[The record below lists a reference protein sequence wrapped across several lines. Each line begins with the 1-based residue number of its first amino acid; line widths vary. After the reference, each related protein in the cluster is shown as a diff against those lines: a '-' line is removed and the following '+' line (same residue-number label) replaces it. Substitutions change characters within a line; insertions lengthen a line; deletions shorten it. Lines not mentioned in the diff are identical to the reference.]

1 MLLLQLPW
9 GQKFSSMQEMRIKI
23 SAEQSA
29 NVEIMPTSDGGV
41 EIVIKYGESQKN
53 YGSSNNKPFKFHNG
67 NKSPEEIIEGM
78 KTAAR
83 KEYQKPGADKEE
95 LKKFV
100 EFYERKINED
110 GWNGAF
116 DFDKLFER
124 WLSKKR

>member
-9 GQKFSSMQEMRIKI
+9 GQKFSSMQEIKFKI
-23 SAEQSA
+23 KQAESA
-29 NVEIMPTSDGGV
+29 NVEIIPCADGV
-41 EIVIKYGESQKN
+41 EIVVRYGESQKN
-53 YGSSNNKPFKFHNG
+53 YGSNEKKPFKFHNG

-78 KTAAR
+78 KTVAR

-116 DFDKLFER
+116 DFDKLYER

>member
-1 MLLLQLPW
+1 
-9 GQKFSSMQEMRIKI
+9 MQEIRFKIKGT
-23 SAEQSA
+23 ESA
-29 NVEIMPTSDGGV
+29 NVEIVPTSDGV
-41 EIVIKYGESQKN
+41 EIVVKYGESQNN

-67 NKSPEEIIEGM
+67 KKTPEEIIEGM
-78 KTAAR
+78 KTVAR

-116 DFDKLFER
+116 DFDKLYER
-124 WLSKKR
+124 WLSKKK

>member
-9 GQKFSSMQEMRIKI
+9 GQKFSSMQEIKFKI
-23 SAEQSA
+23 KQAESA
-29 NVEIMPTSDGGV
+29 NVEIIPCADGV
-41 EIVIKYGESQKN
+41 EIVVRYGESQKN
-53 YGSSNNKPFKFHNG
+53 YGSSDNKPFKFHNG
-67 NKSPEEIIEGM
+67 QKTPEEIIEGM
-78 KTAAR
+78 KTVAR

-110 GWNGAF
+110 GWKGAF
-116 DFDKLFER
+116 DFYKLYDR

>member
-1 MLLLQLPW
+1 
-9 GQKFSSMQEMRIKI
+9 MQELRFKIKNT
-23 SAEQSA
+23 EQA
-29 NVEIMPTSDGGV
+29 TVDIIPTSDGV
-41 EIVIKYGESQKN
+41 EILVKYGSYEK
-53 YGSSNNKPFKFHNG
+53 KPSKFNNG

-116 DFDKLFER
+116 DFDKLYER

>member
-1 MLLLQLPW
+1 MEE
-9 GQKFSSMQEMRIKI
+9 FRIKI
-23 SAEQSA
+23 GNAQKANIEVIPSA
-29 NVEIMPTSDGGV
+29 DGGV
-41 EIVIKYGESQKN
+41 EIIVHYGSESQKN

-78 KTAAR
+78 KTVAR

-116 DFDKLFER
+116 DFDKLYER